1 VGAELI
7 ELDVQLSRDGHP
19 VVLHDATLERTTSG
33 RGPVSAL
40 DLADLRELSAGYSAR
55 FGDAFASER
64 VPTLYEALSFLKG
77 RARALIEI
85 KPEAVGD
92 DAEGGVEALT
102 LDVVRRAGMA
112 GDVMLI
118 SFDRR
123 ALVRCRQLAPE
134 IGRGHLFYR
143 ASADE
148 ILSGA
153 REVATSLVMPEKAL
167 LSDELVGRCRA
178 AGLRV
183 ATWVVDDPEEL
194 RALARFDL
202 YAVGSNRPGVL
213 IEESFE
219 GE

>member
-1 VGAELI
+1 MGAELI

>member
-1 VGAELI
+1 MGAELI
-7 ELDVQLSRDGHP
+7 ELDVQLTRDGHP
-19 VVLHDATLERTTSG
+19 VVLHDPLLDRTTSG
-33 RGPVSAL
+33 RGPVA
-40 DLADLRELSAGYSAR
+40 DRTLAELRELSAGYSGR
-55 FGDAFASER
+55 FGDAYAAER

-102 LDVVRRAGMA
+102 IDVTRRAGMA

-143 ASADE
+143 ASAEE
-148 ILSGA
+148 IVSGA
-153 REVATSLVMPEKAL
+153 RDVATSLVMPEKGL
-167 LSDELVGRCRA
+167 LTDELVGRCRT